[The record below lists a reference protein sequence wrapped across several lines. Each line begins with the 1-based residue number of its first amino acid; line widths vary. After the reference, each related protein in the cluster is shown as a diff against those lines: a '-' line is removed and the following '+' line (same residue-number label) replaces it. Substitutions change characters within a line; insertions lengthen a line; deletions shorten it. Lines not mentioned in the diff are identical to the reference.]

1 MTERNREQNRD
12 SEYYTGE
19 HILVC
24 LSSSPSNAKVIR
36 AAARMA
42 NAFRARFTAVHVE
55 LPGGE
60 GMAEEDALRLRM
72 NQRLAEQLGARAVT
86 LYGGDITRQIAEYA
100 RISGVSKIVLGR
112 SYTKRRLFSQ
122 NVNFADQLTALVPRL
137 EVYLIPDNYTQ
148 QYHRKNIWRG

>member
-1 MTERNREQNRD
+1 MSLKCSGRSKLTELVTNHIFCNIYRNMLT
-12 SEYYTGE
+12 TGE

-24 LSSSPSNAKVIR
+24 LSASPSNAKVIR

-55 LPGGE
+55 APGGE
-60 GMAEEDALRLRM
+60 GMRDEDALRLRM
-72 NQRLAEQLGARAVT
+72 NQRLAEQLGAKTVT

-112 SYTKRRLFSQ
+112 SYTCL
-122 NVNFADQLTALVPRL
+122 L
-137 EVYLIPDNYTQ
+137 YTS
-148 QYHRKNIWRG
+148 RCV